1 MSTITRTTEQVPAQ
15 RRSRRRRILTWIALS
30 LVGLILV
37 AYAGIGWYVSGEVI
51 DGMSATAEPVTYD
64 TDIISVEG
72 DRVAIGTPDEA
83 TVALDRDAVMG
94 LRWEGGWAIGRPAE
108 SFTETIETR
117 RFTLVQGTELPT
129 GVDVAA
135 FDSLVFPGDPSSL
148 AIPFQNIV
156 VAGPG
161 GELPAWFI
169 PGDRTIWLIAV
180 HGLAAG
186 RRDTLRLL
194 DATQGTGYPTLV
206 PSYRN
211 DDGAP
216 GTDRGLGMMGQNERE
231 DLAAA
236 VDYARNQGATGVVLY
251 GMSMG
256 GGIVLSYLMNTD
268 DPGFVRGAVLE
279 SPMADFRQLID
290 IRSGEALPIG
300 GWIGDSMLAVGRMFV
315 WMRTGLDFDEV
326 DYVDRSDELNTPI
339 LLMHGTDDPKVPFAV
354 GQALADARPDLI
366 DFRPIADAAHV
377 RAWNEDPVTFRS
389 MVVGFMEQVG

>member
-1 MSTITRTTEQVPAQ
+1 MSTITRTTEQLPAQ
-15 RRSRRRRILTWIALS
+15 RRSRRRRISTWIALS
-30 LVGLILV
+30 LVGLVLV

-64 TDIISVEG
+64 TDIISVDG
-72 DRVAIGTPDEA
+72 DRVVIGTPDEA

-117 RFTLVQGTELPT
+117 HFTLVQGTEPPT

-148 AIPFQNIV
+148 AIPFQNIE

-169 PGDRTIWLIAV
+169 PGDKTIWLIAV

-216 GTDRGLGMMGQNERE
+216 GTDRGLGMMGQTEWE

-236 VDYARNQGATGVVLY
+236 VDRARNQGATGVVLY

-268 DPGFVRGAVLE
+268 DPGFVRGAILE

-339 LLMHGTDDPKVPFAV
+339 LMMHGTDDTKVPFAV
-354 GQALADARPDLI
+354 SQALADARSDLI
-366 DFRPIADAAHV
+366 DFQPIADAAHV
-377 RAWNEDPVTFRS
+377 RAWNEDPVAYRN
-389 MVVGFMEQVG
+389 MVVGFMEQLG